1 MYTSCRDTSILVF
14 VPFGVNEHNTIVLR
28 GVSFFKVRFSGLQEC
43 SLIEAL
49 IAEGQKQNNHYALA
63 SAYNALIW
71 DSIDG
76 GKYKE
81 GASFALK
88 AQEHYSLAGEKQ
100 RELQALNGEASAL
113 KASGKFDHA
122 LTKYLDGLEQ
132 AKDIEDQELV
142 RLFLTNLGGVP

>member
-1 MYTSCRDTSILVF
+1 MQTDPVIQELEANLKKTANLKDRADLI
-14 VPFGVNEHNTIVLR
+14 VNFCLKSR
-28 GVSFFKVRFSGLQEC
+28 GIYPDYRT

-113 KASGKFDHA
+113 KASGKFD
-122 LTKYLDGLEQ
+122 Q
-132 AKDIEDQELV
+132 I
-142 RLFLTNLGGVP
+142 P